1 MVEAALDVEGM
12 RKTYGSGGKA
22 LVAVDDV
29 SFSVQPGEIL
39 GLLGPNGAGKTT
51 LIKCILRLVEPDVAR
66 CACSGK
72 TSRSGATKCTAW
84 CPRSSKAPATRTG
97 A

>member
-1 MVEAALDVEGM
+1 MAPAVVEAALDVEGM

-51 LIKCILRLVEPDVAR
+51 LIKCILRLVEPDA
-66 CACSGK
+66 
-72 TSRSGATKCTAW
+72 GAV
-84 CPRSSKAPATRTG
+84 RLFGEDFS
-97 A
+97 